1 MNFEKL
7 FELVCKS
14 QVSDLPKDKN
24 GIVKESVEVPKFD
37 IKRGDN
43 DDPFFLEP
51 REILKKY
58 KLVFDKRVVDWNTCV
73 AYPFDIRK

>member
-43 DDPFFLEP
+43 DDPFFS
-51 REILKKY
+51 RTSRNFKK
-58 KLVFDKRVVDWNTCV
+58 V
-73 AYPFDIRK
+73 